1 MALSCCGC
9 AGDDVGGDLS
19 VAESVVSL
27 KGIKGAVVG
36 DIV

>member
-1 MALSCCGC
+1 VALSCCGC

-19 VAESVVSL
+19 GAKSAVSL